1 MVQLYT
7 ILINPSSTD
16 KDLEKVN
23 NKVDNDLSDNYEDDY
38 GDGDDDYEYDDKSTL
53 ETKSKSTDTKLYSPI
68 EEVTTQKVENDN
80 KFTQI
85 SPSQSQAAVVGNSLE
100 PFSLIQKQNDHI
112 SKYSVGQTSTSTTPK
127 PTKASTERIPPG
139 FRGTVNV
146 EKKLHTKAL
155 STPKSFEDNSILPE
169 DGEEDRKRPIPD
181 SFVTVTKSVTG
192 SLDNSKD
199 PPKENK
205 NFQST
210 YFTKSSTCGYF
221 TFSCNIV
228 YGANGRSRVCR
239 PQNPN
244 PKGKC

>member
-1 MVQLYT
+1 M
-7 ILINPSSTD
+7 
-16 KDLEKVN
+16 
-23 NKVDNDLSDNYEDDY
+23 DNDLTDNYEDEY
-38 GDGDDDYEYDDKSTL
+38 GDEEYEYDDKPSL
-53 ETKSKSTDTKLYSPI
+53 ETKSKAAEPKLYSPVA
-68 EEVTTQKVENDN
+68 EETTQKNESDN
-80 KFTQI
+80 KFSQT
-85 SPSQSQAAVVGNSLE
+85 SPSQNQQAVVGNPLE
-100 PFSLIQKQNDHI
+100 PFSLTQKQNNRVT
-112 SKYSVGQTSTSTTPK
+112 KYSVGPTPTSTTLK
-127 PTKASTERIPPG
+127 PTKSSADQIPPG

-146 EKKLHTKAL
+146 EKKIHTKAL
-155 STPKSFEDNSILPE
+155 STPRTIEDNSILPNDDEFE
-169 DGEEDRKRPIPD
+169 DVDIRKSPPPD

-192 SLDNSKD
+192 SLDTSKD

-244 PKGKC
+244 KGKC

>member
-1 MVQLYT
+1 M
-7 ILINPSSTD
+7 
-16 KDLEKVN
+16 
-23 NKVDNDLSDNYEDDY
+23 
-38 GDGDDDYEYDDKSTL
+38 
-53 ETKSKSTDTKLYSPI
+53 YSPI
-68 EEVTTQKVENDN
+68 VEATTQKIESDN

-85 SPSQSQAAVVGNSLE
+85 SPSQSQQAVVANPLE
-100 PFSLIQKQNDHI
+100 PFSLTQKQNGRET
-112 SKYSVGQTSTSTTPK
+112 KYSVGPTIPSTTLR
-127 PTKASTERIPPG
+127 PTKASGVPPG

-155 STPKSFEDNSILPE
+155 STPKSIEDNSILPSDDEEVE
-169 DGEEDRKRPIPD
+169 DVEIRKSPPPD
-181 SFVTVTKSVTG
+181 SYVTVTKSVTG

-199 PPKENK
+199 PPEENK

-244 PKGKC
+244 KGKC

>member
-1 MVQLYT
+1 MIVF
-7 ILINPSSTD
+7 STD

-23 NKVDNDLSDNYEDDY
+23 NKVDNDLADNYEDDY
-38 GDGDDDYEYDDKSTL
+38 GDEEYEYDDKTSL
-53 ETKSKSTDTKLYSPI
+53 ETKSNTLYSPNV
-68 EEVTTQKVENDN
+68 EVTTKKIENDN

-85 SPSQSQAAVVGNSLE
+85 SPAQSQQAAVSNPLE
-100 PFSLIQKQNDHI
+100 PFSLVQKQNDRVT
-112 SKYSVGQTSTSTTPK
+112 KYSVGLTTTSTTSR
-127 PTKASTERIPPG
+127 PTKASTDKIPPG

-155 STPKSFEDNSILPE
+155 STPKTIEDNSILPT
-169 DGEEDRKRPIPD
+169 DDDEETRKSPAAHNQ
-181 SFVTVTKSVTG
+181 FVTVTKSVTG
-192 SLDNSKD
+192 SLDTSKD
-199 PPKENK
+199 PPKETK

-244 PKGKC
+244 KGKC

>member
-1 MVQLYT
+1 MIIIVSDCDCHLF
-7 ILINPSSTD
+7 TD
-16 KDLEKVN
+16 KDQDKVD
-23 NKVDNDLSDNYEDDY
+23 NKVDNDLADNYEDDY
-38 GDGDDDYEYDDKSTL
+38 GEEEYEYEDKSSL
-53 ETKSKSTDTKLYSPI
+53 ETKSKDSKLLSPI
-68 EEVTTQKVENDN
+68 VEATTQKNEKDN

-85 SPSQSQAAVVGNSLE
+85 TPSQSQQAVVANPLK
-100 PFSLIQKQNDHI
+100 PFSMTQKQNGRET
-112 SKYSVGQTSTSTTPK
+112 KYTVGPVITSTTPK
-127 PTKASTERIPPG
+127 PTKASAIQVPAG

-155 STPKSFEDNSILPE
+155 STPKSFEDNSILPSDDEME
-169 DGEEDRKRPIPD
+169 DVKFRKSPPPD
-181 SFVTVTKSVTG
+181 SYVTVTKSVTG
-192 SLDNSKD
+192 SLDTSKD
-199 PPKENK
+199 PPEENK

-244 PKGKC
+244 KGKC